1 MRQEDSRMRA
11 LQMAIPSADSRATG
25 VVEVDEPIPGPR
37 EVSINVAFAGVN
49 FIDIM
54 ARRGDPGY
62 ATGWPYV
69 PGLEV
74 AGTVRAVGAG
84 VGEHKAG
91 DRVAAFT
98 AGGGLAQ
105 VAIAPAAL
113 TVEIPAAVSLEAAAA
128 APLMLSTAVLLLEN
142 VVRLRPGESVTMHS
156 AGGGVGSAVP
166 QVAAALGGGVRVGTV
181 GSPARAPGA
190 LAAGWDHIVPNDASA
205 ASAIRKLLPGG
216 VDVIL
221 DPAGTQNL
229 DLDLSIAA
237 PGARVV
243 LFGNPSGG
251 TPAALPPLGRLIGGN
266 VGILGF
272 SVSNLSRTRP
282 TAVGGSLRRGL
293 SLLADGGVRLE
304 VTVVHGLEDIR
315 GVHDLMA
322 ARRGSGKYV
331 AQIA

>member
-1 MRQEDSRMRA
+1 MRA
-11 LQMAIPSADSRATG
+11 LQMATPSPDARATG
-25 VVEVDEPIPGPR
+25 VVEVDEPIPGPG
-37 EVSINVAFAGVN
+37 EVAIDVAFAGVN

-62 ATGWPYV
+62 ATDWPYI

-74 AGTVRAVGAG
+74 AGTVRAVGTGAG
-84 VGEHKAG
+84 EYQAG

-98 AGGGLAQ
+98 AGGGLAE

-113 TVEIPAAVSLEAAAA
+113 TVEVPAAVSLEVAAA
-128 APLMLSTAVLLLEN
+128 APLMLSTAVLLLESA
-142 VVRLRPGESVTMHS
+142 VRLRPGESVMMHS
-156 AGGGVGSAVP
+156 ASGGLGSAVP
-166 QVAAALGGGVRVGTV
+166 QVAAALGGGVGVGTV
-181 GSPARAPGA
+181 GSPAKVPGA
-190 LAAGWDHIVPNDASA
+190 LAAGWDHVVLNDASA

-221 DPAGTQNL
+221 DPTGTQNL
-229 DLDLSIAA
+229 DLDLAVAA

-243 LFGNPSGG
+243 LFGNPGGG

-272 SVSNLSRTRP
+272 SVSSLTRTRP
-282 TAVGGSLRRGL
+282 TAVGAALSRSLN
-293 SLLADGGVRLE
+293 LLRDGDVRLA
-304 VTVVHGLEDIR
+304 VTVVQGIDAVPE
-315 GVHDLMA
+315 VHDLLA

-331 AQIA
+331 ARIA